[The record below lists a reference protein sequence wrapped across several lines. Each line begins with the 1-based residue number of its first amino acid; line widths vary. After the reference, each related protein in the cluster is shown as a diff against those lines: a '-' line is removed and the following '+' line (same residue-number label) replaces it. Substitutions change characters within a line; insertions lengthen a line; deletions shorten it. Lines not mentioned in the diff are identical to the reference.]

1 MAFQLPKLPYD
12 QGALAP
18 TMSQETFTYHYGKH
32 HKAYIDK
39 LNELISQSPQR
50 DASLEEIVRKSEG
63 GLFNNAAQAWNHTF
77 FWHCLSPKAEDHKAS
92 AALQQAI
99 DKKFGSTKA
108 FMEQF
113 VTQGVGNFGSGWTWL
128 VRKEGGALD
137 IVNTKN
143 AETPI
148 TGKDVPLLVVDVWE
162 HAYYVDYRNER
173 KRFIESLNN
182 IYNWRFASE
191 RFESAEVFAATP
203 LMRA

>member
-1 MAFQLPKLPYD
+1 MAFQLPKLPYGD
-12 QGALAP
+12 SELAP
-18 TMSQETFTYHYGKH
+18 TLSKETFSYHYGKH

-39 LNELISQSPQR
+39 MNELIAPTAMK

-63 GLFNNAAQAWNHTF
+63 ALFNNAAQAWNHTF
-77 FWHCLSPKAEDHKAS
+77 FWNCLTGKAEEKMAS
-92 AALQQAI
+92 SGLQQAVE
-99 DKKFGSTKA
+99 KKFGSTSA

-128 VRKEGGALD
+128 VRQGSGDLA

-148 TGKDVPLLVVDVWE
+148 TGKDIPLLVVDVWE
-162 HAYYVDYRNER
+162 HAYYIDYRNER
-173 KRFIESLNN
+173 KRFIETLGSVF
-182 IYNWRFASE
+182 NWKFASE
-191 RFESAEVFAATP
+191 RFDSGEVFSATK